1 MVVLCVQQQKGKSF
15 TNLSIWG
22 VAAHIKPVCRVVL
35 IGCMFTGDC
44 WSGEAVISARLSSVI
59 LSA

>member
-22 VAAHIKPVCRVVL
+22 VAAHI
-35 IGCMFTGDC
+35 
-44 WSGEAVISARLSSVI
+44 SQSAE
-59 LSA
+59 